1 MTTKQAYEQE
11 INEFFQI
18 NDQVLEVLPS
28 DIAAFSDNA
37 VFEESFVRS
46 KAVFAFRSKYSRGKV
61 IVTLP
66 VSISAFAEY
75 DSGSQFSQNQGLK
88 VLNQLSNFPYCFIKS
103 PRVRSYISSR
113 ARISSTGFMMF
124 AVDEI
129 NTVHDMRVPDVLF
142 VEFHLVFCDHTSQAK
157 DFKFYHNETSPGVDD
172 PASSGA
178 FVSAFQFDYS
188 DRYLNSLNMI
198 KSVVASAPEADNIA
212 YADSAGPVGAVL
224 VMAPNVLNNT
234 EINEDS
240 YEESLKAIKAQ
251 GLYKEVIV
259 TAPDGQDSLTE
270 AFFKESNMTTDEQ
283 VKANDP
289 TKDAK
294 QHFHIY
300 WTAFHDFSFGGV
312 SAMKTIKVSRKNKIA
327 QQFIG
332 SHKYPF
338 VQYMGK
344 YPARVEIGLDFY
356 TGDIYKTGDSSVV
369 SAIGQINNVLDYNTE
384 FYPEISAYNVLKMQS
399 VSSLLMGVE
408 SVVPNQTFISA
419 SSDNQGV
426 ETVSV
431 NFIEADVEE
440 FMEIGV
446 KFEGRP
452 SQYFDTTTD
461 VETKSLLAYLTA
473 IKTNPNVR
481 TDIEKS
487 PDRELHT
494 QITKNIAAALDEIK
508 TELFGVSRIEDV
520 KEKYLNKPLSKV
532 NPHSISSSGNNQ
544 STAVTTPLSSA
555 LKGAESTPTKTGDR
569 ELDHINKIYESQP
582 YGGLLLDPDYND
594 NTNTI
599 NMINTKNN
607 YDWPSSG
614 IFGSNY
620 SDTATQNMIAI
631 LEHRQK
637 LIAVTNANAGK
648 SATDVKESSGTR
660 YSVKNEDGEKILIDA
675 SETYAR
681 KGTTDT
687 NIRKA
692 YQALISLKT
701 RGDTTAV
708 SVLPD
713 TDISSD
719 YLKNRINSY
728 AGNNI
733 KDLEFAELLNPM
745 VNPFFFLKFVPYF
758 DASQILTVHHTI
770 AGEINSAA
778 ETILTQRVEQTDG
791 AILGKSGYF
800 GIFSETGISVEE
812 MYVVEESEDN
822 TIVNAAG
829 AALDMASYGADSGSY
844 SGMSSKNSTAFD
856 KIILEKAEKYKCD
869 AGWLKAIIH
878 QESGFN
884 PKARSGAGALGLM
897 QLVPKWHPG
906 IGDYFDPA
914 QNIDGG
920 AKFFARLFAKYKGDT
935 RSVLAAYNAGEARVA
950 DGKAF
955 GFRETS
961 DYIKKVTNYYN
972 TLYKAGLNSNPAS
985 AEYKANTTDT
995 NKGTANMAD
1004 AANGTNKG
1012 IDLSKYKKVK
1022 VTEIDDGDTFSVEGW
1037 KEAIRTKHYETP
1049 ETDHAMDEYKPLI
1062 NGAGKPVSGFFTGQT
1077 YGRVSK
1083 DGLAAI
1089 LRKEKQYVYVEKNPE
1104 RDVYNR
1110 YLTTV
1115 YLPSDNSNLAEH
1127 MIKLGHA
1134 TIWSQETA
1142 GGSAMMNTLTK
1153 YKEAAKKSKIG
1164 MWGPQYLD
1172 SQDAFT
1178 YKRLTEKLIE
1188 EVSKAKDEAATVA
1201 VMKKYAKI
1209 VGGLTYNIGTSIY
1222 DSKTHVKVGSKK
1234 EEDLSKAKP
1243 IADKG
1248 PVKPEFK
1255 NPYGTTNKDI
1265 HVKGATPGSLTSQ
1278 WGIRK
1283 LDTDDAPRLHAG
1295 IDSAGAGTEIIAAA
1309 DGIVTHTTMSG
1320 GGKVVVMNHGNG
1332 FYTKYLHLSRHIA
1345 ANGAHVKAG
1354 TVIGE
1359 MGRTATKSGEI
1370 QIVQKTGKPSIPVH
1384 LHQETWVQP
1393 FGGTG
1398 SFNINPWKTTSLK
1411 LLSGM
1416 DPKDVHKNFAL
1427 FIDKTHLESAHPTS
1441 LGKNVLG
1448 TPSANAP
1455 VWGGAGQG
1463 SSLDADRDYSKV
1475 MSGSSTTNNDG
1486 KVEGSYMGKKA
1497 SVVAS
1502 RQMPPQASVYNEN
1515 GAVEIHAKN
1524 MVYMQK
1530 YGMNI
1535 AFPAIKIYVIIGNEA
1550 EDSKVLKE
1558 MMPTYYFEI
1567 EGIKNLALVCNN
1579 DDNPVD
1585 FLSFQIA
1592 NASFIRTDN
1601 YSVAGKFLTRD
1612 LSKVATSAEVSF
1624 ISDRIR
1630 LKPGTQLHIRAGY
1643 GNNPNDLRTIFNG
1656 SIMELGNE
1664 DGICL
1669 DVIAEGYGREL
1680 LMDPISPHKP
1690 TTPGNFLT
1698 NNSTP
1703 LIISTALGS
1712 REGIGHFGNTVNF
1725 WASVGSFITY
1735 GTPGLDQKAHDYSDP
1750 ETKRLTTKY
1759 FDTEFRPGN
1768 YRQRIFTNIYAAE
1781 IENLHQ
1787 NFNSTWWNFLGNL
1800 TSLTEQSGYYYIM
1813 HGQTPWAVMKEME
1826 YRHPGTLAKP
1836 LFFQD
1841 RMTMFYGI
1849 KEQMYICRD
1858 LDSSFMAKVAVQDD
1872 TQVKSEYISKRPL
1885 RFDTVCNFHILS
1897 SELNIIQNNIK
1908 INAQYYSGVNV
1919 IYFEDK
1925 EDIVQKYEN
1934 DDLKEFKMKIDDNL
1948 AQWEHRYKTVEM
1960 PGIHGKYSAFMYGT
1974 TELRRQA
1981 ETMYGGNIV
1990 VVGNPCIKAGDFA
2003 YFSDNLRRFNGLIKV
2018 RECRHYFDES
2028 RGYVTEITPGLF
2040 VEASS
2045 FIYSALFLKLAF
2057 TARTALANAS
2067 LSAQIIANDAADF
2080 QQYMDYFQNMQP
2092 FVKKDR
2098 GFGVSGTVDWFK
2110 MAYDETA
2117 GVPVLGVGLAG
2128 LSVYSM
2134 SRLITG
2140 ASRMAMAKL
2149 ASKGILNSK
2158 DIASIGKAVS
2168 DLKYVSLKSAT
2179 SGKMIA
2185 NAGKY
2190 VSSIR
2195 TASNLG
2201 KLGYA
2206 AAALGTAGGAASWWA
2221 ATRTLKSITMIAGA
2235 ALMTNP
2241 LGWVLRIAGTV
2252 ALSFVF
2258 AKVQEAELTRQPLM
2272 VFPILYNGRPYTGG
2286 MTGYN
2291 YNTYLESLK
2300 ANFNE
2305 NWSQVT
2311 KAGAVMEATSE
2322 QSVVKAVGGMLADSN
2337 AFGLSDSYNDK
2348 QIERLQKMTYKGVK
2362 E

>member
-1 MTTKQAYEQE
+1 MATKEAYEQE
-11 INEFFQI
+11 TNEFFQI

-46 KAVFAFRSKYSRGKV
+46 KAVFAFRSKYSRGKI

-75 DSGSQFSQNQGLK
+75 ESGSKFSQNQGLA

-113 ARISSTGFMMF
+113 AKISSTGFMMF

-142 VEFHLVFCDHTSQAK
+142 LEFHLVFCDHTSQSK
-157 DFKFYHNETSPGVDD
+157 DFKFYHNETSNGVDN
-172 PASSGA
+172 PADSGVFVNA
-178 FVSAFQFDYS
+178 FKFDFT
-188 DRYLNSLNMI
+188 DRMTDTMAMI
-198 KSVVASAPEADNIA
+198 KAVVAGTSTSTNIA
-212 YADSAGPVGAVL
+212 FADDAGPVGAVL
-224 VMAPNVLNNT
+224 VMAPNVLNKT
-234 EINEDS
+234 ELNEDL
-240 YEESLKAIKAQ
+240 YEERLKEIKAK

-259 TAPDGQDSLTE
+259 SAPDGQDALTA
-270 AFFKESNMTTDEQ
+270 AFFRESNQTTDEQ

-300 WTAFHDFSFGGV
+300 WTAFHDFSFGGS
-312 SAMKTIKVSRKNKIA
+312 SAIKTIKVSRKNKIA

-344 YPARVEIGLDFY
+344 YPARVELGLDFY

-369 SAIGQINNVLDYNTE
+369 SSIGQLNNILDYNTE

-399 VSSLLMGVE
+399 VSSILMGVE

-431 NFIEADVEE
+431 NFVEADVEE

-452 SQYFDTTTD
+452 SQYFDTTND
-461 VETKSLLAYLTA
+461 VETKALLAYLKA
-473 IKTNPNVR
+473 IKANPTVR
-481 TDIEKS
+481 SDIEKS
-487 PDRELHT
+487 PDRKLHT
-494 QITKNIAAALDEIK
+494 AITESLGSAMDEFK
-508 TELFGVSRIEDV
+508 TELFGVSRIQDV
-520 KEKYLNKPLSKV
+520 REKYLNKPASKL
-532 NPHSISSSGNNQ
+532 NPSSTNTLKAAEA
-544 STAVTTPLSSA
+544 TAPVR
-555 LKGAESTPTKTGDR
+555 TGDR
-569 ELDHINKIYESQP
+569 EVDAINRVYESQP

-599 NMINTKNN
+599 NIINAKNN

-614 IFGSNY
+614 LFGSNY
-620 SDTATQNMIAI
+620 SDVATQNMIDI
-631 LEHRQK
+631 LERRQK
-637 LIAVTNANAGK
+637 LIEVSNSNAIK
-648 SATDVKESSGTR
+648 DDESKVSSGIR
-660 YSVKNEDGEKILIDA
+660 YSVKDAEGKNVVIDA

-692 YQALISLKT
+692 YQSLISLKA
-701 RGDTTAV
+701 RDDKTALA
-708 SVLPD
+708 VLPD
-713 TDISSD
+713 TDTSQD
-719 YLKNRINSY
+719 YLVNRINSY

-733 KDLEFAELLNPM
+733 KDLQFADLVNP
-745 VNPFFFLKFVPYF
+745 NIDPFFFLKSLPYF
-758 DASQILTVHHTI
+758 TDSQLLTVHNTI

-778 ETILTQRVEQTDG
+778 ETIITKTLEESDG
-791 AILGKSGYF
+791 AVLGKSGYF
-800 GIFSETGISVEE
+800 GIFDASGVSVEE
-812 MYVVEESEDN
+812 MYVVQESSDN

-829 AALDMASYGADSGSY
+829 ATLEMASYGADSGTY
-844 SGMSSKNSTAFD
+844 SGMSSKNSSIYD
-856 KIILEKAEKYKCD
+856 KIILEKAQKYKVD
-869 AGWLKAIIH
+869 AGLIKAMIH
-878 QESGFN
+878 IESGFN
-884 PKARSGAGALGLM
+884 PNARSPVGAQGLM
-897 QLVPKWHPG
+897 QLMPVHKVANPT
-906 IGDYFDPA
+906 DPD
-914 QNIDGG
+914 QNIDAG
-920 AKFFARLFAKYKGDT
+920 AKYVAALYKMTSITKNRMDL
-935 RSVLAAYNAGEARVA
+935 VIAAYNAGQGKVQKYGGIPPFKETINHVKRVL
-950 DGKAF
+950 D
-955 GFRETS
+955 
-961 DYIKKVTNYYN
+961 VYN
-972 TLYKAGLNSNPAS
+972 TLYKAGLNSNPSS
-985 AEYKANTTDT
+985 AEYKANSVDT
-995 NKGTANMAD
+995 NKGTAQL
-1004 AANGTNKG
+1004 ANAINGDSKG
-1012 IDLSKYKKVK
+1012 LDMSKYKKVK
-1022 VTEIDDGDTFSVEGW
+1022 VTKIDDGDTFYVEGLDGSL
-1037 KEAIRTKHYETP
+1037 RTKHYETP
-1049 ETDHAMDEYKPLI
+1049 ETSHPISYDKSPVKTA
-1062 NGAGKPVSGFFTGQT
+1062 NGLRVDGFTIGQS
-1077 YGRVSK
+1077 YGQKAK
-1083 DGLAAI
+1083 DGLTSI
-1089 LRKEKQYVYVEKNPE
+1089 LRKELQYVYIEKNPE
-1104 RDVYNR
+1104 KDAYGR
-1110 YLTTV
+1110 YLSTI
-1115 YLPSDNSNLAEH
+1115 YLPSSNANLAES
-1127 MIKLGHA
+1127 MIKNGYG

-1142 GGSAMMNTLTK
+1142 GGSAMMNSLK
-1153 YKEAAKKSKIG
+1153 KLKETAQKAKKG
-1164 MWGPQYLD
+1164 LWGEQYLD

-1178 YKRLTEKLIE
+1178 YKRKTDGL
-1188 EVSKAKDEAATVA
+1188 KAELAKATSEAAAVA
-1201 VMKKYAKI
+1201 VFKKYASI
-1209 VGGLTYNIGTSIY
+1209 VGGNTYTIGTSTY
-1222 DSKTHVKVGSKK
+1222 DSKTHVKVGTKKDDGKTSTKSTDSK
-1234 EEDLSKAKP
+1234 SSSNAT
-1243 IADKG
+1243 
-1248 PVKPEFK
+1248 FK
-1255 NPYGTTNKDI
+1255 NPYGTTNKDV
-1265 HVKGATPGSLTSQ
+1265 HVKGATPGSVTSQ

-1283 LDTDDAPRLHAG
+1283 IETDAAPRLHAG

-1309 DGIVTHTTMSG
+1309 DGTVIHDTMRG
-1320 GGKVVVMNHGNG
+1320 GGQIIVMNHGNG
-1332 FYTKYLHLSRHIA
+1332 FYTKYLHLSSYIA
-1345 ANGAHVKAG
+1345 ANNSTVKAG
-1354 TVIGE
+1354 TVIGK
-1359 MGRTATKSGEI
+1359 MGQTATKSGEI
-1370 QIVQKTGKPSIPVH
+1370 MISRKTGKPSIPIH

-1393 FGGTG
+1393 YE
-1398 SFNINPWKTTSLK
+1398 SSSRFNINPWKTTSLK

-1416 DPKDVHKNFAL
+1416 DAKEVHKNYAL
-1427 FIDKTHLESAHPTS
+1427 FIDKTHLLSAHPSS
-1441 LGKNVLG
+1441 LNVSVL
-1448 TPSANAP
+1448 SNMKAASQ
-1455 VWGGAGQG
+1455 VWQG
-1463 SSLDADRDYSKV
+1463 SGKGETASTEANRDYSKV
-1475 MSGSSTTNNDG
+1475 MSGATTNNDG
-1486 KVEGSYMGKKA
+1486 KVEGAYMGKQA
-1497 SVVAS
+1497 AVVAS
-1502 RQMPPQASVYNEN
+1502 RNMPPDASVYNEN
-1515 GAVEIHAKN
+1515 GAVEIHARN
-1524 MVYMQK
+1524 MAYMQR

-1558 MMPTYYFEI
+1558 LMPTYYFEI
-1567 EGIKNLALVCNN
+1567 EGIKDLALVCNN
-1579 DDNPVD
+1579 DENPVD
-1585 FLSFQIA
+1585 FLSFRIA

-1643 GNNPNDLRTIFNG
+1643 GNNPNKLRTIFNG

-1680 LMDPISPHKP
+1680 LMDSISPHKP

-1712 REGIGHFGNTVNF
+1712 REGIAHFGNKVNF
-1725 WASVGSFITY
+1725 WATLGSFITY
-1735 GTPGLDQKAHDYSDP
+1735 ATPGLDQKAHDYSDP
-1750 ETKRLTTKY
+1750 ETKRLTTLY
-1759 FDTEFRPGN
+1759 VDTEFRPGN
-1768 YRQRIFTNIYAAE
+1768 YRQRLFTNIYAAE
-1781 IENLHQ
+1781 IESLHQ
-1787 NFNSTWWNFLGNL
+1787 NFNSTWWNRISNL
-1800 TSLTEQSGYYYIM
+1800 LSLTEQSGYYYIM

-1836 LFFQD
+1836 IFYQD

-1849 KEQMYICRD
+1849 KEQMYIARD
-1858 LDSSFMAKVAVQDD
+1858 LDSSFMAKVATQDD
-1872 TQVKSEYISKRPL
+1872 TAVNAEYISKRPL
-1885 RFDTVCNFHILS
+1885 RFDTVCNFHVLS

-1908 INAQYYSGVNV
+1908 INAQYSSGVNV

-1934 DDLKEFKMKIDDNL
+1934 DDLKEFKMKVDDNL
-1948 AQWEHRYKTVEM
+1948 AQWEHRYKNLEM

-1974 TELRRQA
+1974 TELRRQT

-2003 YFSDNLRRFNGLIKV
+2003 YFSDNLRRFNGLIKI

-2040 VEASS
+2040 VEASN

-2067 LSAQIIANDAADF
+2067 LSAQIVANDAADF
-2080 QQYMDYFQNMQP
+2080 QQYMNYFQSLQP

-2098 GFGVSGTVDWFK
+2098 GFGVSDTMDWFK
-2110 MAYDETA
+2110 MAWDETA
-2117 GVPVLGVGLAG
+2117 GVPLAGVGLSA

-2134 SRLITG
+2134 SRLVSG
-2140 ASRMAMAKL
+2140 ASRLTMAKL
-2149 ASKGILNSK
+2149 SAKGILNSK
-2158 DIASIGKAVS
+2158 DLASLGKAVS
-2168 DLKYVSLKSAT
+2168 DLKYIQLKSAT
-2179 SGKMIA
+2179 SAKMA
-2185 NAGKY
+2185 VKSLDF
-2190 VSSIR
+2190 VKSIK

-2206 AAALGTAGGAASWWA
+2206 AAAFGTASGAASWWA
-2221 ATRTLKSITMIAGA
+2221 ATRTLKAITMIAGA
-2235 ALMTNP
+2235 ALMSNP
-2241 LGWVLRIAGTV
+2241 LGWVLRIAGQV

-2272 VFPILYNGRPYTGG
+2272 IFPLLYNGRPYTGG

-2311 KAGAVMEATSE
+2311 KAGAVMQATSE

-2337 AFGLSDSYNDK
+2337 AFGLSESYNDK
-2348 QIERLQKMTYKGVK
+2348 QIERLQKMSYKGVK

>member
-1 MTTKQAYEQE
+1 MTTNQVYEQE

-18 NDQVLEVLPS
+18 NDQVLDVLPS

-66 VSISAFAEY
+66 VSINAFADY
-75 DSGSQFSQNQGLK
+75 DSGSKSSQNKGLT

-142 VEFHLVFCDHTSQAK
+142 VEFHLVFCDHTSQSK

-172 PASSGA
+172 PSDSGV
-178 FVSAFQFDYS
+178 FVNAFQFDYA
-188 DRYLNSLNMI
+188 DRYYNSINMI
-198 KSVVASAPEADNIA
+198 KGVVAGTSTSNNIA
-212 YADSAGPVGAVL
+212 YEDTSGPLGAVL
-224 VMAPNVLNNT
+224 VMAPNVLNKT
-234 EINEDS
+234 EINEDF
-240 YEESLKAIKAQ
+240 YEAKLKEIKAK

-259 TAPDGQDSLTE
+259 SAPDGQDSLTA
-270 AFFKESNMTTDEQ
+270 AFFRESNQTTDEQ
-283 VKANDP
+283 VKAQDP

-300 WTAFHDFSFGGV
+300 WTAFHDFSFGGS
-312 SAMKTIKVSRKNKIA
+312 SAIKTIKVSRKNKIA

-344 YPARVEIGLDFY
+344 YPARVELGLDFY

-369 SAIGQINNVLDYNTE
+369 SAIGQLNNILDYNTE
-384 FYPEISAYNVLKMQS
+384 FYPEISAYNVLKLQS

-431 NFIEADVEE
+431 NFVEADVEE

-452 SQYFDTTTD
+452 SQYFDTTND
-461 VETKSLLAYLTA
+461 VETKALLAYLKA
-473 IKTNPNVR
+473 IKSNPSVR
-481 TDIEKS
+481 DSIEKS
-487 PDRELHT
+487 PDRKLHT
-494 QITKNIAAALDEIK
+494 AITESLSSAMDEFK
-508 TELFGVSRIEDV
+508 SELFGVSRIQDV
-520 KEKYLNKPLSKV
+520 REKYLNKPASKT
-532 NPHSISSSGNNQ
+532 NPAQ
-544 STAVTTPLSSA
+544 VTPTTTPTSG
-555 LKGAESTPTKTGDR
+555 LKAAEATTPVRTGDR
-569 ELDHINKIYESQP
+569 ELDKINKVYESQP
-582 YGGLLLDPDYND
+582 FGGLVLDPNNND

-599 NMINTKNN
+599 NMINAKNN

-614 IFGSNY
+614 LFGSNY
-620 SDTATQNMIAI
+620 SDIATQNMIDI
-631 LEHRQK
+631 LERRQK
-637 LIAVTNANAGK
+637 LISVSNQNASK
-648 SATDVKESSGTR
+648 PEDSKTSSGIR
-660 YSVKNEDGEKILIDA
+660 YSVKDAEGNSVSIDA

-692 YQALISLKT
+692 YQSLISLKS
-701 RGDTTAV
+701 RDDKTAL

-713 TDISSD
+713 TDTSKD
-719 YLKNRINSY
+719 YLVNRINSY

-733 KDLEFAELLNPM
+733 KDLEFADLLNP
-745 VNPFFFLKFVPYF
+745 NIDPFFFLKSVPYF
-758 DASQILTVHHTI
+758 NESQIITVHNTI

-778 ETILTQRVEQTDG
+778 ETIITKKFEETDG
-791 AILGKSGYF
+791 SVFGKSGYF
-800 GIFSETGISVEE
+800 SIFDASGVSVEE
-812 MYVVEESEDN
+812 MYVVQESSDN
-822 TIVNAAG
+822 TVVNAAG
-829 AALDMASYGADSGSY
+829 AALDMASYGADSGVY

-856 KIILEKAEKYKCD
+856 KIILEKAEKYKTD
-869 AGWLKAIIH
+869 AGWIKAIIH
-878 QESGFN
+878 QESRFN
-884 PKARSGAGALGLM
+884 PKARSRAGACGLM
-897 QLVPKWHPG
+897 QLIPKWHPG
-906 IGDYFDPA
+906 IADYFDPA

-920 AKFFARLFAKYKGDT
+920 TKFFARLFKKYNGDT

-955 GFRETS
+955 GFKETS
-961 DYIKKVTNYYN
+961 DYIRKVTHNYN

-985 AEYKANTTDT
+985 SEYKANSVDT
-995 NKGTANMAD
+995 NKGTAQLAT
-1004 AANGTNKG
+1004 AVNGKG
-1012 IDLSKYKKVK
+1012 EGLDMSKYQKVK
-1022 VTEIDDGDTFSVEGW
+1022 VLSVEDGDTMKIEGW
-1037 KEAIRTKHYETP
+1037 KGLVRTKHYETP
-1049 ETDHAMDEYKPLI
+1049 ETSHAISYASNPIKTA
-1062 NGAGKPVSGFFTGQT
+1062 NGLKIEGLFTGQS
-1077 YGRVSK
+1077 YGRSAA
-1083 DGLAAI
+1083 DGLKTI
-1089 LRKEKQYVYVEKNPE
+1089 LNKEKQYVYVEKNPE
-1104 RDVYNR
+1104 KDVYDR
-1110 YLTTV
+1110 YLTTI
-1115 YLPSDNSNLAEH
+1115 YLPSDNSNLAEA
-1127 MIKLGHA
+1127 MITRGHG

-1142 GGSAMMNTLTK
+1142 GGSAMMNSLK
-1153 YKEAAKKSKIG
+1153 KLKESAQKAKKG

-1172 SQDAFT
+1172 SQDAFG
-1178 YKRLTEKLIE
+1178 YKRKTDGLKS
-1188 EVSKAKDEAATVA
+1188 EVAKAKSEAEAVA
-1201 VMKKYAKI
+1201 VFKKYASI
-1209 VGGLTYNIGTSIY
+1209 IGGNTYTIGTSTY
-1222 DSKTHVKVGSKK
+1222 DSKTHVKVGTKKADDKSSEKSTNSK
-1234 EEDLSKAKP
+1234 DSSSVA
-1243 IADKG
+1243 
-1248 PVKPEFK
+1248 FK

-1265 HVKGATPGSLTSQ
+1265 HVKNATPGSLTSQ

-1309 DGIVTHTTMSG
+1309 DGIVTHTTMGG
-1320 GGKVVVMNHGNG
+1320 GGKVIIMNHGNG
-1332 FYTKYLHLSRHIA
+1332 FYTKYLHLSKYIA
-1345 ANGAHVKAG
+1345 ANGSTVKAG
-1354 TVIGE
+1354 ATIGQ
-1359 MGRTATKSGEI
+1359 MGQTATKSGEI
-1370 QIVQKTGKPSIPVH
+1370 MISKKTGKPSIPIH

-1393 FGGTG
+1393 FE
-1398 SFNINPWKTTSLK
+1398 SSSRFNINPWKTTSLK

-1416 DPKDVHKNFAL
+1416 DPKQVHKNYAL
-1427 FIDKTHLESAHPTS
+1427 FIDKTHLESAHPYAKGVS
-1441 LGKNVLG
+1441 VL
-1448 TPSANAP
+1448 SNMKA
-1455 VWGGAGQG
+1455 AGQVWQG
-1463 SSLDADRDYSKV
+1463 SGKGESSETGGDYSKV
-1475 MSGSSTTNNDG
+1475 MSGATTNNDG
-1486 KVEGSYMGKKA
+1486 KVEGAYMGKRA
-1497 SVVAS
+1497 AVVAS
-1502 RQMPPQASVYNEN
+1502 RNMPPDASVYNEN
-1515 GAVEIHAKN
+1515 GAVEIQAVN
-1524 MVYMQK
+1524 MAYMQR

-1567 EGIKNLALVCNN
+1567 EGIKDLALVCNN
-1579 DDNPVD
+1579 DENPVD
-1585 FLSFQIA
+1585 FLSFRIA

-1624 ISDRIR
+1624 ISDRVR

-1643 GNNPNDLRTIFNG
+1643 GNNPNKLRTIFNG
-1656 SIMELGNE
+1656 SILELGNE

-1680 LMDPISPHKP
+1680 LMDSISPHKP

-1712 REGIGHFGNTVNF
+1712 REGIAHFGNKVNF
-1725 WASVGSFITY
+1725 WATLGAFVTY
-1735 GTPGLDQKAHDYSDP
+1735 ATPGLDQKAHDYSDP
-1750 ETKRLTTKY
+1750 ETKRLTTLY
-1759 FDTEFRPGN
+1759 ADTEFRPGN

-1781 IENLHQ
+1781 IESLHE
-1787 NFNSTWWNFLGNL
+1787 NFNSTWWNRVGNL
-1800 TSLTEQSGYYYIM
+1800 LSLTEQSGYYYIM
-1813 HGQTPWAVMKEME
+1813 HGQTPWAVLKEME

-1836 LFFQD
+1836 IFYQD

-1858 LDSSFMAKVAVQDD
+1858 LDSSFMAKVATQDD
-1872 TQVKSEYISKRPL
+1872 TSVNSEYISKRPL

-1925 EDIVQKYEN
+1925 EDIVQKDEG
-1934 DDLKEFKMKIDDNL
+1934 DDLKEFKIKIDDNL
-1948 AQWEHRYKTVEM
+1948 AQWEHRYKTLEM

-2080 QQYMDYFQNMQP
+2080 QQYMDYFQALQP

-2098 GFGVSGTVDWFK
+2098 GIGVTDTIDWFK
-2110 MAYDETA
+2110 MAVDETY
-2117 GVPVLGVGLAG
+2117 GVPLAGVGLSA
-2128 LSVYSM
+2128 LSVYSI
-2134 SRLITG
+2134 SRLVSG
-2140 ASRMAMAKL
+2140 ASRLTMNKL
-2149 ASKGILNSK
+2149 AAKGILNSK
-2158 DIASIGKAVS
+2158 DLASIGKSIS

-2179 SGKMIA
+2179 SAKMAVKSLEFVKNI
-2185 NAGKY
+2185 K
-2190 VSSIR
+2190 

-2206 AAALGTAGGAASWWA
+2206 AAAFGTVSGAASWWA
-2221 ATRTLKSITMIAGA
+2221 ATRTLKAITMIAGA
-2235 ALMTNP
+2235 ALMSNP
-2241 LGWVLRIAGTV
+2241 LGWVLRIAGQV

-2272 VFPILYNGRPYTGG
+2272 VFPLLYNGRPYTGG

-2305 NWSQVT
+2305 NWAQVS
-2311 KAGAVMEATSE
+2311 KAGAVMEATSQ
-2322 QSVVKAVGGMLADSN
+2322 QSVVKAVGSMLADSN